1 MLNYRA
7 LTSPSP
13 NDANLR
19 TTGDPLGMLREGGYD
34 NNRYL
39 YTKGSSRVHINNL
52 TSDPFNHTIS
62 IGGYNSKGATINP
75 NQYITGL
82 SKGGIVPFP
91 TKPQTQTIGNE
102 YTNNPVPLIN
112 ALVAAPVIPQIS
124 ELVDKPLP
132 PNINP
137 IAVK

>member
-52 TSDPFNHTIS
+52 TSDPFNHIL
-62 IGGYNSKGATINP
+62 
-75 NQYITGL
+75 GL
-82 SKGGIVPFP
+82 HKNAVSNLGGIVPFP
-91 TKPQTQTIGNE
+91 PKQQTQTIGNE
-102 YTNNPVPLIN
+102 YTNNPGPLIN
-112 ALVAAPVIPQIS
+112 ALVAAPVLPQVS